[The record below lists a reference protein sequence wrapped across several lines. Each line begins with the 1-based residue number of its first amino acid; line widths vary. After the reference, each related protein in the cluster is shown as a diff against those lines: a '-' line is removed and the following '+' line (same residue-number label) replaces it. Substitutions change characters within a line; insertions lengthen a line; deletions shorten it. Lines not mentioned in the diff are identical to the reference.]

1 MHGRPVFCE
10 RIVPVTQECTM
21 QQFPLMKEPEKCS
34 LFGGFRPIKGSDDA
48 FKQEVFANEEFTESI
63 VES

>member
-1 MHGRPVFCE
+1 
-10 RIVPVTQECTM
+10 M